1 MKTKK
6 KITVLILTVLLV
18 VIFSGITVTVI
29 KTTPNQETVNADA
42 DLPEGSCYAERDEAE
57 KLIDKTLSQDEVENA
72 LGKWERFEM
81 SSDGCERGVYAGR
94 FYYENLIL
102 YSRTYDKGQTFHI
115 MSIN

>member
-6 KITVLILTVLLV
+6 NITVLILTVLLV
-18 VIFSGITVTVI
+18 VIFSGITVAVI
-29 KTTPNQETVNADA
+29 RTTPNQKNIITDA
-42 DLPEGSCYAERDEAE
+42 NGSDESCYAERSEAE
-57 KLIDKTLSQDEVENA
+57 KLIDSTLSQDEVEKA
-72 LGKWERFEM
+72 LGKWEKFEM